1 MDGKAA
7 RRGGRRRPVVV
18 AQELEKRRDRRLD
31 RRIAARERQLRVDA
45 AEKLYVDAVEAIEA
59 ATREL
64 ATEIRG
70 FEQCIVE
77 ATARSASLVE
87 QYRHQQSRAAAA
99 IRDEGCTVDEVA
111 EILDISK
118 QQTRQMIAEA
128 RHLDQTSPA
137 LGRVAITRLELPQ
150 GGGDTCENARRTALS
165 DVDTDSHL
173 SAG

>member
-1 MDGKAA
+1 MDDKAA

-18 AQELEKRRDRRLD
+18 AQELENRRNRRLD
-31 RRIAARERQLRVDA
+31 RRIAAQERQLRIDA
-45 AEKLYVDAVEAIEA
+45 AEKLYFDAVEAIEA
-59 ATREL
+59 DTTEL
-64 ATEIRG
+64 ATEITG
-70 FEQCIVE
+70 CEQCIVE
-77 ATARSASLVE
+77 ATARCTSLVE

-111 EILDISK
+111 EILDIPK

-128 RHLDQTSPA
+128 RHFDQTGPA
-137 LGRVAITRLELPQ
+137 RGVSQFTRLELRQ
-150 GGGDTCENARRTALS
+150 RCGDTRENARRSAPT